1 MILLLLFFI
10 GFIFRL
16 YLILSGITYFIIL
29 NLSCF
34 NLIDFIYLM
43 VFDWISVLFIS
54 LVILISRLVI
64 LYSYGY
70 IGRDFNKYIFMYILL
85 MFVVSILLMIVSLNL
100 FRILLGWDGLGLV
113 SYCLVIYYQSENRNR
128 AGIITVLTNRIGD
141 IGLIFRLLFL
151 TNFYSWGI
159 MEFNIIDKKILI
171 VGIIIIV
178 AAVTKRAQI
187 PFSVWLPAAMAA
199 PTPVSS
205 LVHSSTLVTAGVYL
219 IIRFNEFFVERVLR
233 EILLFMSV
241 LTMFVSGLSALFEI
255 DLKKIIAFSTLR
267 QLGVI
272 ILILSL
278 GIYDLAFFH
287 LLSHAVFK
295 AILFLR
301 AGRVIH
307 GIIGYQDIRI
317 LGIISLVSPFISY
330 IMVLSRLSL
339 RGVLFLRGFYSKD
352 IILEYIYIYNINW
365 TMLLLIFIST
375 IFTVLYSLRLVYYS
389 RLKNNILI
397 FRFNWIEDYKY
408 NIPIFILGIITI
420 FWGNVFSWLFLP
432 IPYFFY
438 LSYQVKLI
446 NLFLIFIGIVLFF
459 VFYVNLMF
467 RNIFN
472 YFFSSIWFL
481 SFLRRRIVLKSINL
495 AYNNYKF
502 DQTWIEDIG
511 RQGVLKEIIFFSGIL
526 SKVNIRRRIKYIF
539 IFYIFLIMLL
549 NIYSYSLIKNI
560 ALKKLRY
567 NV

>member
-16 YLILSGITYFIIL
+16 YLILFGVTYFIIL

-34 NLIDFIYLM
+34 NLIDFMYLM

-70 IGRDFNKYIFMYILL
+70 IGGDFNKYIFIYILL
-85 MFVVSILLMIVSLNL
+85 IFVVSILLIIVSLNL

-159 MEFNIIDKKILI
+159 TEFNIIDNKILI
-171 VGIIIIV
+171 VGIIIMV

-219 IIRFNEFFVERVLR
+219 IIRFNEFFVERILR
-233 EILLFMSV
+233 EILLFISV
-241 LTMFVSGLSALFEI
+241 LTIFVSGLSALFEI

-339 RGVLFLRGFYSKD
+339 RGVLFLSGFYSKD
-352 IILEYIYIYNINW
+352 IILEYIYLYNINW

-408 NIPIFILGIITI
+408 NIPIFILGIMTI

-446 NLFLIFIGIVLFF
+446 NLGLIFIGIVLFF
-459 VFYVNLMF
+459 VFYVNLIF

-481 SFLRRRIVLKSINL
+481 SFLRRRIVLKSISL
-495 AYNNYKF
+495 AYDNYKF

-526 SKVNIRRRIKYIF
+526 SKVNVRRRIKYIF

-549 NIYSYSLIKNI
+549 NF
-560 ALKKLRY
+560 
-567 NV
+567 

>member
-1 MILLLLFFI
+1 MILLLFFFI

-159 MEFNIIDKKILI
+159 IEFNIIDKKILI

-241 LTMFVSGLSALFEI
+241 LTIFVSGLSALFEI

-272 ILILSL
+272 MLILSL

-352 IILEYIYIYNINW
+352 IILEYIYLYNINW

-408 NIPIFILGIITI
+408 NLPIFILGIITI

-446 NLFLIFIGIVLFF
+446 NLCLIFIGIVLFF

-481 SFLRRRIVLKSINL
+481 SFLRRRIVLRSINL

-549 NIYSYSLIKNI
+549 NI
-560 ALKKLRY
+560 
-567 NV
+567 

>member
-159 MEFNIIDKKILI
+159 IEFNIIDKKILI

-241 LTMFVSGLSALFEI
+241 LTIFVSGLSALFEI

-272 ILILSL
+272 MLILSL

-446 NLFLIFIGIVLFF
+446 NLCLIFIGIVLFF

-549 NIYSYSLIKNI
+549 NI
-560 ALKKLRY
+560 
-567 NV
+567 

>member
-34 NLIDFIYLM
+34 NLIDFMYLM

-159 MEFNIIDKKILI
+159 VEFNIIDKKILI

-241 LTMFVSGLSALFEI
+241 LTIFVSGLSALFEI

-307 GIIGYQDIRI
+307 GMIGYQDIRI

-352 IILEYIYIYNINW
+352 IILEYIYLYNINW
-365 TMLLLIFIST
+365 TILLLIFIST
-375 IFTVLYSLRLVYYS
+375 IFTVLYSLRLVYYRS
-389 RLKNNILI
+389 LKNNILI

-408 NIPIFILGIITI
+408 NIPIFILGIMTI

-446 NLFLIFIGIVLFF
+446 NLCLIFIGIVLFF

-549 NIYSYSLIKNI
+549 NI
-560 ALKKLRY
+560 
-567 NV
+567 

>member
-29 NLSCF
+29 NFSCF

-159 MEFNIIDKKILI
+159 IEFNIIDKKILI

-241 LTMFVSGLSALFEI
+241 LTIFVSGLSALFEI

-272 ILILSL
+272 MLILSL

-339 RGVLFLRGFYSKD
+339 SGVLFLRGFYSKD

-446 NLFLIFIGIVLFF
+446 NLCLIFIGIVLFF

-511 RQGVLKEIIFFSGIL
+511 RQGVLKEIIFFSRIL

-539 IFYIFLIMLL
+539 IFYIFLIILL
-549 NIYSYSLIKNI
+549 NI
-560 ALKKLRY
+560 
-567 NV
+567 

>member
-16 YLILSGITYFIIL
+16 YLILSGVIYFIIL

-159 MEFNIIDKKILI
+159 IEFNIIDKKILI

-272 ILILSL
+272 MLILSL

-365 TMLLLIFIST
+365 TMLLLIYIST

-446 NLFLIFIGIVLFF
+446 NLCLIFIGIVLFF

-549 NIYSYSLIKNI
+549 NI
-560 ALKKLRY
+560 
-567 NV
+567 

>member
-70 IGRDFNKYIFMYILL
+70 IGMDFNKYIFMYILL

-159 MEFNIIDKKILI
+159 IEFNIIDKKILI

-272 ILILSL
+272 MLILSL

-446 NLFLIFIGIVLFF
+446 NLCLIFIGIVLFF
-459 VFYVNLMF
+459 VFYVNLIF

-481 SFLRRRIVLKSINL
+481 SFLRRSIVLKSINL

-511 RQGVLKEIIFFSGIL
+511 RQGVLKEIIFFSRIL

-549 NIYSYSLIKNI
+549 NI
-560 ALKKLRY
+560 
-567 NV
+567 

>member
-70 IGRDFNKYIFMYILL
+70 IGGDFNKYIFMYILL

-159 MEFNIIDKKILI
+159 IEFNIIDKKILI

-241 LTMFVSGLSALFEI
+241 LTIFVSGLSALFEI

-272 ILILSL
+272 MLILSL

-446 NLFLIFIGIVLFF
+446 NLCLIFIGIVLFF

-549 NIYSYSLIKNI
+549 NI
-560 ALKKLRY
+560 
-567 NV
+567 

>member
-159 MEFNIIDKKILI
+159 IEFNIIDKKILI

-241 LTMFVSGLSALFEI
+241 LTIFVSGLSALFEI

-272 ILILSL
+272 MLILSL

-352 IILEYIYIYNINW
+352 IILEYIYLYNINW

-446 NLFLIFIGIVLFF
+446 NLCLIFIGIVLFF

-481 SFLRRRIVLKSINL
+481 SFLRRRIVLRSINL

-511 RQGVLKEIIFFSGIL
+511 RQGVLKEIIFFSRIL

-549 NIYSYSLIKNI
+549 NI
-560 ALKKLRY
+560 
-567 NV
+567 

>member
-16 YLILSGITYFIIL
+16 YLILFGVTYFIIL

-34 NLIDFIYLM
+34 NLIDFMYLM

-70 IGRDFNKYIFMYILL
+70 IGGDFNKYIFIYILL

-159 MEFNIIDKKILI
+159 MEFNIIDNKILI
-171 VGIIIIV
+171 VGIIIMV

-219 IIRFNEFFVERVLR
+219 IIRFNEFFVERILR
-233 EILLFMSV
+233 EILLFISV
-241 LTMFVSGLSALFEI
+241 LTIFVSGLSALFEI

-339 RGVLFLRGFYSKD
+339 RGVLFLSGFYSKD
-352 IILEYIYIYNINW
+352 IILEYIYLYNINW

-408 NIPIFILGIITI
+408 NIPIFILGIMTI

-446 NLFLIFIGIVLFF
+446 NLGLIFIGIVLFF
-459 VFYVNLMF
+459 VFYVNLIF

-495 AYNNYKF
+495 AYDNYKF

-526 SKVNIRRRIKYIF
+526 SKVNVRRRIKYIF

-549 NIYSYSLIKNI
+549 NF
-560 ALKKLRY
+560 
-567 NV
+567 

>member
-16 YLILSGITYFIIL
+16 YLILFGVTYFIIL

-34 NLIDFIYLM
+34 NLIDFMYLM

-70 IGRDFNKYIFMYILL
+70 IGGDFNKYIFIYILL
-85 MFVVSILLMIVSLNL
+85 MFVVSILLIIVSLNL

-159 MEFNIIDKKILI
+159 MEFNIIDNKILI
-171 VGIIIIV
+171 VGIIIMV

-219 IIRFNEFFVERVLR
+219 IIRFNEFFVERILR
-233 EILLFMSV
+233 EILLFISV
-241 LTMFVSGLSALFEI
+241 LTIFVSGLSALFEI

-339 RGVLFLRGFYSKD
+339 RGVLFLSGFYSKD
-352 IILEYIYIYNINW
+352 IILEYIYLYNINW

-408 NIPIFILGIITI
+408 NIPIFILGIMTI

-446 NLFLIFIGIVLFF
+446 NLGLIFIGIVLFF
-459 VFYVNLMF
+459 VFYVNLIF

-495 AYNNYKF
+495 AYDNYKF

-526 SKVNIRRRIKYIF
+526 SKVNVRRRIKYIF

-549 NIYSYSLIKNI
+549 NF
-560 ALKKLRY
+560 
-567 NV
+567 

>member
-159 MEFNIIDKKILI
+159 IEFNIIDKKILI

-272 ILILSL
+272 MLILSL

-352 IILEYIYIYNINW
+352 IILEYIYLYNINW

-446 NLFLIFIGIVLFF
+446 NLCLIFIGIVLFF

-549 NIYSYSLIKNI
+549 NI
-560 ALKKLRY
+560 
-567 NV
+567 

>member
-159 MEFNIIDKKILI
+159 IEFNIIDKKILI

-241 LTMFVSGLSALFEI
+241 LTIFVSGLSALFEI

-272 ILILSL
+272 MLILSL

-352 IILEYIYIYNINW
+352 IILEYIYLYNINW

-446 NLFLIFIGIVLFF
+446 NLCLIFIGIVLFF

-481 SFLRRRIVLKSINL
+481 SFLRRRIVLRSINL

-549 NIYSYSLIKNI
+549 NI
-560 ALKKLRY
+560 
-567 NV
+567 

>member
-43 VFDWISVLFIS
+43 VFDWMSVLFIS

-70 IGRDFNKYIFMYILL
+70 MGRDFNKYIFMYILL

-159 MEFNIIDKKILI
+159 IEFNIIDKKILI

-241 LTMFVSGLSALFEI
+241 LTIFVSGLSALFEI

-272 ILILSL
+272 MLILSL

-339 RGVLFLRGFYSKD
+339 RGVLFLSGFYSKD
-352 IILEYIYIYNINW
+352 IILEYIYLYNINW

-446 NLFLIFIGIVLFF
+446 NLCLILIGIVLFF

-549 NIYSYSLIKNI
+549 NI
-560 ALKKLRY
+560 
-567 NV
+567 

>member
-16 YLILSGITYFIIL
+16 YLILSGVTYFIIL

-159 MEFNIIDKKILI
+159 VEFNIIDKKILI

-241 LTMFVSGLSALFEI
+241 LTIFVSGLSALFEI

-307 GIIGYQDIRI
+307 GMIGYQDIRI

-352 IILEYIYIYNINW
+352 IILEYIYLYNINW
-365 TMLLLIFIST
+365 TILLLIFIST
-375 IFTVLYSLRLVYYS
+375 IFTVLYSLRLVYYR

-446 NLFLIFIGIVLFF
+446 NLCLIFIGIVLFF

-549 NIYSYSLIKNI
+549 NI
-560 ALKKLRY
+560 
-567 NV
+567 

>member
-1 MILLLLFFI
+1 MILLLLFFV

-16 YLILSGITYFIIL
+16 YLILSGVTYFIIL

-159 MEFNIIDKKILI
+159 IEFNIIDKKILI

-241 LTMFVSGLSALFEI
+241 LTIFVSGLSALFEI
-255 DLKKIIAFSTLR
+255 DFKKIIAFSTLR

-272 ILILSL
+272 MLILSL

-339 RGVLFLRGFYSKD
+339 RGVLFLSGFYSKD
-352 IILEYIYIYNINW
+352 IILEYIYLYNINW

-446 NLFLIFIGIVLFF
+446 NLCLIFIGIVLFF

-549 NIYSYSLIKNI
+549 NI
-560 ALKKLRY
+560 
-567 NV
+567 

>member
-16 YLILSGITYFIIL
+16 YLILFGITYFIIL

-159 MEFNIIDKKILI
+159 IEFNIIDKKILI

-241 LTMFVSGLSALFEI
+241 LTIFVSGLSALFEI

-272 ILILSL
+272 MLILSL

-317 LGIISLVSPFISY
+317 LGVISLVSPFISY

-352 IILEYIYIYNINW
+352 IILEYIYLYNINW

-446 NLFLIFIGIVLFF
+446 NLCLIFIGIVLFF

-495 AYNNYKF
+495 AYNNYKY

-549 NIYSYSLIKNI
+549 NI
-560 ALKKLRY
+560 
-567 NV
+567 